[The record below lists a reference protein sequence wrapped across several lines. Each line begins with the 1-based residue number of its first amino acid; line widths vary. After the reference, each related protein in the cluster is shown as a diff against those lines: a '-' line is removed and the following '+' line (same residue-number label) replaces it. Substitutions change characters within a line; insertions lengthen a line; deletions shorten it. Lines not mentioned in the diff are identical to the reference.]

1 MTLFGILGRRGM
13 PIRGDGVYLRPAE
26 LRDFF
31 AWSQLREQSR
41 EFLTPWEPVWP
52 SDDLT
57 QQSFRFRVRRHTE
70 EMARDES
77 YSFLV
82 FRQDDDALL
91 GGLSFGYVRRGVSQS
106 ASLGY
111 WMGAPYA
118 GKGYMTRAVR
128 AACVYGF
135 EKQGLHRIEA
145 ACLPTNEPSRRLLE
159 RVGFRHE
166 GFARAYLNINGQW
179 RDHLLFGMVETDY
192 LDSAENPG
200 L

>member
-13 PIRGDGVYLRPAE
+13 PVRGDGVYLRPAE

-31 AWSQLREQSR
+31 SWSQLREQSR

-70 EMARDES
+70 EMARDEA

-192 LDSAENPG
+192 LDNAENPG